1 MTAIGS
7 HPGAI
12 VIPLDDLRE
21 RRADRR
27 RPRPRPD
34 RLRVLAAG
42 GHTLMRAALRRLLAE
57 APGIAVLGPRSFERP
72 DVVLLDV
79 GTGHHAARAAARVAG
94 NPDTAGALIVVLV
107 EPRWEGPL
115 PAAAQGAVSKDA
127 SPAELVAAL
136 WTLAAAG

>member
-7 HPGAI
+7 PSGAI

-21 RRADRR
+21 RRARR
-27 RPRPRPD
+27 LGVWPD

-42 GHTLMRAALRRLLAE
+42 GHTLTRAALRRLLAE
-57 APGIAVLGPRSFERP
+57 VPGIVVLGPSSVERP

-79 GTGHHAARAAARVAG
+79 GTGHHAARAAARVACD
-94 NPDTAGALIVVLV
+94 PELAGALIVVLA

-115 PAAAQGAVSKDA
+115 PAAAHAAVSKDA
-127 SPAELVAAL
+127 SPADLVAAL